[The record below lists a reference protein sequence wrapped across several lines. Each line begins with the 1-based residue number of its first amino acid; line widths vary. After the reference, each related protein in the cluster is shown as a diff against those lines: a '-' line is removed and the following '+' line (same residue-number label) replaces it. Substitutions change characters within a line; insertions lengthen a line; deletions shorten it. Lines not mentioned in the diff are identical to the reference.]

1 MTNEKAAKAAIPKS
15 VLVANKKAANEAL
28 GLVRRPYWA
37 TPEQHEKIKQ
47 FIAGLKT

>member
-1 MTNEKAAKAAIPKS
+1 MANDQGAKAPIPKS

-47 FIAGLKT
+47 FIASLKT